1 MAADAHPDDGQ
12 PVWRGMTRAQLAAQY
27 NPQVAVADP
36 ARYGRENRE
45 TSERA
50 RAELPGALDLP
61 YGPGP
66 RNRLD
71 VFPARNRS
79 LERNGLAP
87 VLVFV
92 HGGGWRTLDKSVY
105 SFIAPAWSDGGVVT
119 VLPSYGLL
127 PEVPL
132 VRMID
137 EVREAIGW
145 VVAHVREH
153 GGDPGRIV
161 LAGMSAGAQLSGMA
175 LAHAPTARHVR
186 AAALA
191 SSVFDLEPHRW
202 HGRHDDMGLDDALVA
217 AASPF
222 HNLPCDAALPMSV
235 SIGAD
240 ETPEMLRQ
248 AREYHA
254 KLAAR
259 GQPARLIVEPGRHHL
274 NMGRVFAEPATETFQ
289 AIARAIAAL
298 D

>member
-1 MAADAHPDDGQ
+1 MSAEAPADDDR
-12 PVWRGMTRAQLAAQY
+12 PVWRGMTRAALAAQY
-27 NPQVAVADP
+27 NPQIAVPDP

-45 TSERA
+45 ASARA
-50 RAELPGALDLP
+50 RAELPGVLDIP

-71 VFPARNRS
+71 VFPARNRA
-79 LERNGLAP
+79 LARDGLAP

-105 SFIAPAWSDGGVVT
+105 SFIAPAWSAAGVTT

-137 EVREAIGW
+137 EAREAIRW
-145 VVAHVREH
+145 VAEHAREH
-153 GGDPGRIV
+153 GGDPERIV

-175 LAHAPTARHVR
+175 LAHPPTARHVK

-222 HNLPCDAALPMSV
+222 HNLPCDPALPMSV
-235 SIGAD
+235 SIGAE
-240 ETPEMLRQ
+240 ETPEMIRQ

-254 KLAAR
+254 KLVAR

-274 NMGRVFAEPATETFQ
+274 NMGRVFAEPATETFRAIAQ
-289 AIARAIAAL
+289 AIARLA
-298 D
+298 

>member
-1 MAADAHPDDGQ
+1 MTTGDDGQ
-12 PVWRGMTRAQLAAQY
+12 PVWRGMTRQQLAAQY
-27 NPQVAVADP
+27 NPQVAVPDA

-45 TSERA
+45 ASDRA
-50 RAELPGALDLP
+50 RSLLDGALDLP

-71 VFPARNRS
+71 VFPARGRA
-79 LERNGLAP
+79 LARDGLAP

-105 SFIAPAWSDGGVVT
+105 SFVAPAWSETGVVT

-137 EVREAIGW
+137 EIRAVIRW
-145 VVAHVREH
+145 VADHVREH
-153 GGDPGRIV
+153 GGDPERVV

-175 LAHAPTARHVR
+175 LAHPPTARHVR

-191 SSVFDLEPHRW
+191 SSVYDLEPHRW

-217 AASPF
+217 RASPL
-222 HNLPCDAALPMSV
+222 HNLPVDRTLPMSLSV
-235 SIGAD
+235 GAD
-240 ETPEMLRQ
+240 ETPEMIRQ
-248 AREYHA
+248 TRDYHA
-254 KLAAR
+254 ALAAR
-259 GQPARLIVEPGRHHL
+259 GQPVTMIVEPGRHHL
-274 NMGRVFAEPATETFQ
+274 NLGRVFGDPDTATFRWLAG
-289 AIARAIAAL
+289 AIVGLA
-298 D
+298 